1 MINKALE
8 TTHNY
13 GFLHCDIKLE
23 NIIVFQNKNSNKI
36 TFKLTDFENFRF
48 NEDCLINYENF
59 KFFRR
64 IDCLKSPEEL
74 RKAKAPYVKDL
85 AKNVTL
91 SRLDS
96 EEHEKELDKWFYT
109 SVENEPFKNVK
120 NRDRLQLYLDES
132 YQSKNNGKAI
142 ITEEYCSKEILK
154 IISGK
159 SKKSKLSTKSD
170 FWALGVGCYKLY
182 SNFYPFQ
189 YVDSRFLADSP
200 KIYSKFS
207 DHEKVQQKILKV
219 DYYEVV
225 NDIVSEQPGE
235 DVCVLLNELFRALFE
250 GDNTKRLELSALLPE
265 SKFQMIHR
273 N

>member
-200 KIYSKFS
+200 KIYSK
-207 DHEKVQQKILKV
+207 
-219 DYYEVV
+219 
-225 NDIVSEQPGE
+225 
-235 DVCVLLNELFRALFE
+235 
-250 GDNTKRLELSALLPE
+250 
-265 SKFQMIHR
+265 
-273 N
+273 